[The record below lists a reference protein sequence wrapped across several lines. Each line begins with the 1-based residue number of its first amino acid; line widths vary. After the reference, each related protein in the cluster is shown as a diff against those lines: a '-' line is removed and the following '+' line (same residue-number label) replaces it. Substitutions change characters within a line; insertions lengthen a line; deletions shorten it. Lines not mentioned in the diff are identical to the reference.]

1 MEVAARFLPLVARER
16 LGDLRPVAV
25 RCLARWAQ
33 EMAGTIDDVVDI
45 AVPLAEL
52 PKGPCAVEE
61 LGNLFTG
68 GRPG

>member
-1 MEVAARFLPLVARER
+1 
-16 LGDLRPVAV
+16 
-25 RCLARWAQ
+25 
-33 EMAGTIDDVVDI
+33 MAGTIDDVVDI